1 MISPILCREQKWVE
15 RKFKVGHGGTLD
27 PMASGVLVIGLGRGC
42 KELAGFLS
50 GHKTYLATGQFG
62 KSFDT
67 LDKTGVLTGEAPV
80 PEDLNEESYKEILKS
95 KFTGNIMQRPPAFSA
110 VHVNGERAYD
120 LARRMRKSP
129 EVKEGKEEILE
140 TTEEI
145 TKESTTETADTTSPK
160 ELKELELAER
170 PVHIERIEVTRW
182 HLPEFD
188 LEIVCGGGT
197 YVRSLIS
204 DSAKAV
210 GTLGAMYALERTRQ
224 GPFGLED
231 CLKLED
237 CADLELVRM
246 TLRETK

>member
-1 MISPILCREQKWVE
+1 ME

-42 KELAGFLS
+42 KDLSGFLS

-67 LDKTGVLTGEAPV
+67 LDKTGVLSGEAPI
-80 PEDLNEESYKEILKS
+80 PESLTEDSFREILKFR
-95 KFTGNIMQRPPAFSA
+95 FTGDIMQRPPAFSA

-120 LARRMRKSP
+120 LARRMRSS
-129 EVKEGKEEILE
+129 EEPSG
-140 TTEEI
+140 
-145 TKESTTETADTTSPK
+145 ESKDGSSVELKDTSPAEVPVK
-160 ELKELELAER
+160 RAELELPER

-182 HLPEFD
+182 ALPEFD

-197 YVRSLIS
+197 YVRSLIA

-210 GTLGAMYALERTRQ
+210 ETLGAMYALERTRQ

-237 CADLELVRM
+237 CADLELVRK
-246 TLRETK
+246 TLRESK

>member
-1 MISPILCREQKWVE
+1 ME

-42 KELAGFLS
+42 KELSGFLS

-67 LDKTGVLTGEAPV
+67 LDKTGVLSGEAPI
-80 PEDLNEESYKEILKS
+80 PETLTEDSFKEILKTR
-95 KFTGNIMQRPPAFSA
+95 FTGDIMQRPPAFSA

-120 LARRMRKSP
+120 LARRMRVDGES
-129 EVKEGKEEILE
+129 KEGSSEEPSGV
-140 TTEEI
+140 
-145 TKESTTETADTTSPK
+145 KRA
-160 ELKELELAER
+160 ELELPER

-182 HLPEFD
+182 ELPEFD

-197 YVRSLIS
+197 YVRSLIA

-237 CADLELVRM
+237 CADLDLVRK